1 MPKSGVSVVMPI
13 YNGERFVAETI
24 ESVLN
29 QSLREIELIA
39 VDDGSTDSS
48 PDILAGYARRDSRVV
63 VLRQNQAGVPTAA
76 NTGTRRAKYD
86 LVARIDADDRMLPDR
101 LERQLSFFERRPHL
115 AVACSN
121 CYFIDVSGKRIGQSS
136 CSIDVE
142 KGRRER
148 RPSLFLE
155 LTHSTVMMRK
165 KLFFEVGGYREDLF
179 YGDDRHLWGLM
190 ATNGFSIECQNEFL
204 TEYRLH
210 GGALTMGMAE
220 MQRELCT
227 WIDLNIVRRLEGQP
241 ELSLGEFRL
250 WEERQPFVRRM
261 RERLNFKALH
271 SFKKAS
277 RFYGERRY
285 LKCAFSLAVAVSLNP
300 THIVDRA
307 FSRIQNRDADFL
319 LKRDATV

>member
-1 MPKSGVSVVMPI
+1 MPKPGVSVVMPI

-39 VDDGSTDSS
+39 IDDGSTDSS
-48 PDILAGYARRDSRVV
+48 PDILAGYARRDSRVF
-63 VLRQNQAGVPTAA
+63 VLRQNQAGVSAAA
-76 NTGTRRAKYD
+76 NAGIRRAKYD
-86 LVARIDADDRMLPDR
+86 LIARIDSDDRMMPNR
-101 LERQLSFFERRPHL
+101 LERQLWFLERRPHL

-121 CYFIDVSGKRIGQSS
+121 CYFIDASGERIGQSS
-136 CSIDVE
+136 HNTDVE
-142 KGRRER
+142 TGKRER

-155 LTHSTVMMRK
+155 LTQSTVMMRK
-165 KLFFEVGGYREDLF
+165 SAFFEVGGYCEALL
-179 YGDDRHLWGLM
+179 YAEDRHLWGRI

-210 GGALTMGMAE
+210 GGALTMGLAE
-220 MQRELCT
+220 MQREVCA
-227 WIDLNIVRRLEGQP
+227 WIDLNVVRRLEGQS
-241 ELSLGEFRL
+241 ELSLEEFRM
-250 WEERQPFVRRM
+250 WEERQPFVKRM

-285 LKCAFSLAVAVSLNP
+285 LKCAFALAAAVSLNP
-300 THIVDRA
+300 THIVNRVL
-307 FSRIQNRDADFL
+307 SRIQ
-319 LKRDATV
+319 KRDAPLCT

>member
-1 MPKSGVSVVMPI
+1 MPKPGVSVVMPV

-29 QSLREIELIA
+29 QTLREIELIA

-48 PDILAGYARRDSRVV
+48 PDILAGYAGRDSRVV

-76 NTGTRRAKYD
+76 NTGIRRAKYD

-101 LERQLSFFERRPHL
+101 LERQLWFFERRPHL

-121 CYFIDVSGKRIGQSS
+121 CYFIDASGKRIGQSS
-136 CSIDVE
+136 CSIDVD
-142 KGRRER
+142 KGSRER

-165 KLFFEVGGYREDLF
+165 KPFFEVGEYREDLF
-179 YGDDRHLWGLM
+179 YGDDRHLWGRM
-190 ATNGFSIECQNEFL
+190 ATNGFSMECQNEFL
-204 TEYRLH
+204 IEYRLH
-210 GGALTMGMAE
+210 GGALTMGLVE
-220 MQRELCT
+220 MQRDICA
-227 WIDLNIVRRLEGQP
+227 WIDLNVVRRLEGQP
-241 ELSLGEFRL
+241 ELSLEEFRL
-250 WEERQPFVRRM
+250 WEHGQPFVKRM

-285 LKCAFSLAVAVSLNP
+285 LKCAFSLAAAVSLNP
-300 THIVDRA
+300 ARTVNRV
-307 FSRIQNRDADFL
+307 FSRMQNRDTRL
-319 LKRDATV
+319 ST